1 MKATLSLEYI
11 GGNTWDVLRRFE
23 PGSDWPGPFVKKAVA
38 QKQDGTPFF
47 EVIYG
52 KRDYSK
58 ANSKG
63 SRGVYVWYIL
73 ESGWLYYVKEPRSWK
88 SVDFYW
94 CAVTENGDVYKMS
107 ESEAQE
113 WLSNL

>member
-23 PGSDWPGPFVKKAVA
+23 PGSDWPGPFVKKVIGA
-38 QKQDGTPFF
+38 QNKNPLLQ
-47 EVIYG
+47 EIQG

-63 SRGVYVWYIL
+63 SRGVYIWYIL
-73 ESGWLYYVKEPRSWK
+73 ESGFMYYVKEPKSWK

-94 CAVTENGDVYKMS
+94 CSITENGDIYKLS
-107 ESEAQE
+107 EAEAQE
-113 WLSNL
+113 WLSEL